1 MLQLGPSLEAN
12 PIRFGVGD
20 PLDANPIRFEKE
32 KGTPLKRIPFAVER
46 WGGDPLGGIPSTWR
60 RGPPGQGG
68 SLYEANSIRIG
79 EGDHEANPSLRRG
92 GSR

>member
-1 MLQLGPSLEAN
+1 MN
-12 PIRFGVGD
+12 PIRFGEGD

-46 WGGDPLGGIPSTWR
+46 GGNPLGGIPTTWR

-68 SLYEANSIRIG
+68 DLYEANSIRIG
-79 EGDHEANPSLRRG
+79 EGDLHEANPSLRRG